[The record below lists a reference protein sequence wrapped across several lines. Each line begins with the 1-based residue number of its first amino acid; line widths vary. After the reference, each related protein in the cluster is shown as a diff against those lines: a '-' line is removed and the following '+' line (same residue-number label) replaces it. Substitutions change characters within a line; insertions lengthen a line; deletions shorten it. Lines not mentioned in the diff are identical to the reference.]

1 MMGKI
6 KYILLICALSVVLF
20 ASGCAEEGSV
30 ANRVSVMG
38 IDISSMTRDGAVAA
52 LESLELEGSLKATIT
67 VGEEKIVLS
76 ADEIGAKYDAEK
88 TVDEIVEKSRSLFAG
103 LFKKDYAM
111 AVDVDEELLTIAL
124 KAYETKGAPKTATI
138 TEEGIMI
145 KNAYPSKMLDREK
158 LTEAIG
164 EGFGKGEGSE
174 FEMEYTVGDVYGPSD
189 TEILSELNNE
199 FKEPGYI
206 MDDEGN
212 ITVTE
217 SSVGVNF
224 DMDEA
229 LGIMS
234 EHTSEAEEYLIPC
247 EVKVPVH
254 TKEEL
259 EAALFRDTL
268 GTYKTN
274 FSSSSANRA
283 SNINTATGSIS
294 GTVLMPGDVFS
305 FNGTVGERTTAR
317 GYKSAG
323 AYVAGETVDQ
333 VGGGI
338 CQVSSTLYNTVLL
351 SNLEIVERRSHQMT
365 VSYVPMG
372 RDATV
377 NWGTT
382 DFRFK
387 NNTEYPVRI
396 DGIINGRNVTLT
408 IVGTETV
415 ENRKVEIL
423 TSTVSTLQPPVETI
437 EDPTKAVGF
446 SETTQKGSMGYVVDA
461 TRVVYSGDE
470 VISREGLVRS
480 RYNPKK
486 TIMTVG
492 TMEAVVAPE
501 DDTVMP
507 PGLLP
512 PVVNE
517 TATEPLV

>member
-1 MMGKI
+1 MKGKF
-6 KYILLICALSVVLF
+6 KYILLICALMAVLF
-20 ASGCAEEGSV
+20 ASGCTKEGSV
-30 ANRVSVMG
+30 ASRVSVMG
-38 IDISSMTRDGAVAA
+38 VDISSMSREDAIKA
-52 LESLELEGSLKATIT
+52 LENVELEGSLKATVT
-67 VGEEKIVLS
+67 AGGEKIVLS
-76 ADEIGAKYDAEK
+76 ADEIGAEYNAEK
-88 TVDEIVEKSRSLFAG
+88 TVDEIIEKSKGFFSG
-103 LFKKDYAM
+103 LLKKDYAM

-124 KAYETKGAPKTATI
+124 EAYEAEGAPKSATI
-138 TEEGIMI
+138 TDAGIMI
-145 KNAYPSKMLDREK
+145 KNACPSKVLDREK

-164 EGFGKGEGSE
+164 EGFGKGESTE
-174 FEMEYTVGDVYGPSD
+174 FEMEYTVDMVYGPSD
-189 TEILSELNNE
+189 TEILSELKNE
-199 FKEPGYI
+199 FKEPAYI
-206 MDDEGN
+206 KDEEGN

-217 SSVGVNF
+217 SSVGVTF

-229 LGIMS
+229 LNIMS
-234 EHTSEAEEYLIPC
+234 GHTKEAEEYLIPC
-247 EVKVPVH
+247 EVKIPLH

-259 EAALFRDTL
+259 EEALFRDTL
-268 GTYKTN
+268 GSYKTN

-283 SNINTATGSIS
+283 SNINLATSSIN
-294 GTVLMPGDVFS
+294 GLVLMPGDVFS

-317 GYKSAG
+317 GYKTAG

-365 VSYVPMG
+365 VSYVPMA

-387 NNTEYPVRI
+387 NNTEYPIRI
-396 DGIINGRNVTLT
+396 DGIINGRNVTIT
-408 IVGTETV
+408 IVGTETI
-415 ENRKVEIL
+415 ENRRVEIV

-437 EDPTKAVGF
+437 EDVTKEVGF
-446 SETTQKGSMGYVVDA
+446 SETTQKGSVGYVVDA

-470 VISREGLVRS
+470 VISRESLVRS

-517 TATEPLV
+517 AVTEPLM